1 MPGAAAVPGEG
12 AVRVTRYGPDA
23 LLVDLAGAGQVRAL
37 DDALRSAPPAGVVD
51 VVPAARTVLVRFGS
65 SSAADAAVDAVA
77 EAARAASRAT
87 GGPGPAGRQPAE
99 EVELPVR
106 YDGPDLAE
114 VARLTGLAPEEVVRR
129 HAASTYTVAFGGFM
143 PGFAYLTGL
152 DPALHVPRRATP
164 RERVPAGAVAVAGEY
179 AAVYPAATPGGWRL
193 LGTCDVPLFD
203 VDRDPPALLRP
214 GTRVRFVPSDAAPPD
229 DAAATPGRVVAPR
242 AGGNVAPV
250 RPPAASPVDDA
261 SPTTPAAS
269 PTPATPRPPAPAA
282 VEVLA
287 TGPLALVE
295 DAGRQGLAAVGVG
308 RSGAADAGA
317 RRLAN
322 RLVGN
327 RADAAVLE
335 VLLGGLELAFPAGGV
350 VALAGAEVPAT
361 LDGVPVAPHTA
372 TRVPAGAVLR
382 TGSATHGLRLTVAVR
397 GGVDVA
403 PVLGSRAADRLAGI
417 GPAPLRPGDVLAVGS
432 AVGAAAQPWPDPPR
446 AWPSASSPAVLR
458 VLAGPRAD
466 WFPAG
471 ALDALVAAAWTV
483 APASDR
489 VAVRL
494 AGPALPRLDR
504 GELPSEGLVAGAVQV
519 PPDGLPVVFGP
530 DHPVTGGYPVLAVLD
545 APSRDVAAQLRPGD
559 AVRFAPVPGGTG
571 R

>member
-1 MPGAAAVPGEG
+1 MPGDG
-12 AVRVTRYGPDA
+12 AVRVVRYGPDA

-51 VVPAARTVLVRFGS
+51 VVPAARTVLLRFGS
-65 SSAADAAVDAVA
+65 SSVADAAVDAVA
-77 EAARAASRAT
+77 AAARAVSRAT
-87 GGPGPAGRQPAE
+87 GRPGSADRRPAD

-114 VARLTGLAPEEVVRR
+114 VARLTGLTPEEVVRR

-214 GTRVRFVPSDAAPPD
+214 GTRVRFVP
-229 DAAATPGRVVAPR
+229 
-242 AGGNVAPV
+242 
-250 RPPAASPVDDA
+250 VDDA
-261 SPTTPAAS
+261 PPRTPVAA
-269 PTPATPRPPAPAA
+269 PAPVAPPSPAPAG

-295 DAGRQGLAAVGVG
+295 DAGRPGLAAVGVG

-335 VLLGGLELAFPAGGV
+335 VLLGGLELAFPGGGV

-361 LDGVPVAPHTA
+361 VDGVPVAPHTA

-432 AVGAAAQPWPDPPR
+432 AVAAAAQPWPDPPR
-446 AWPSASSPAVLR
+446 AWPSASSPAVLP
-458 VLAGPRAD
+458 VLPGPRAD

-504 GELPSEGLVAGAVQV
+504 GELPSEGLVPGAVQV

-559 AVRFAPVPGGTG
+559 AVRFVPVPGRTG